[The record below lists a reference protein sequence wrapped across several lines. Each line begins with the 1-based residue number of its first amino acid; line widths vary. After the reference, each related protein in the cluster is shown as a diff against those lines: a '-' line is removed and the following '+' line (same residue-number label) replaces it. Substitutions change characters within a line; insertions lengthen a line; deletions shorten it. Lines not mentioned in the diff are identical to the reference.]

1 MTPGKKKRP
10 QALPGRTFEMQTHC
24 GKLYLTVNR
33 DPATGQVM
41 EVFARFGKSGGCGAA
56 IMDGLTRVISYA
68 LRSGMEPKQAV
79 KALAGIQCHM
89 GPTTCLNA
97 VAEAIKTALEESVS
111 V

>member
-1 MTPGKKKRP
+1 MTSVKIRRP
-10 QALPGRTFEMQTHC
+10 QALPGRTFEMHTHC

-33 DPATGQVM
+33 DPQTGQVM

-79 KALAGIQCHM
+79 KALTGIQCHM
-89 GPTTCLNA
+89 GPQTCLNA
-97 VAEAIKTALEESVS
+97 VAKAIQDALDE
-111 V
+111 